1 MKKAL
6 VLNFSFIAIILSAC
20 FISFVVILLVTFH
33 NTHNTFSGPSKSE
46 IESVTRSTLKLY
58 GFEGDVKVT
67 KYSRYRW
74 PSVEYE
80 IEYDYSE
87 EVNGRKV
94 TVSDSLIFDPK
105 SSSTSKKTY
114 EALAYDGTI
123 ETMLHQFS
131 HIADQLLNQDPVSVS
146 NKEKVESFFKQYENP
161 NLEFVNS
168 YWSVDT
174 ESDNIQDYYA
184 LIEKNHKEGKA
195 FQGLYDLPIDE
206 FLEKG
211 IIKGSVS
218 YKDTVLEEGE
228 KDYFDSE
235 GGLTG
240 FISNGI
246 DNAEL
251 PDAFYEVS
259 YYYGAKGYRSGSG
272 VSLKIQNHKLISY
285 EKNRIKKF

>member
-6 VLNFSFIAIILSAC
+6 VLNFSFIGIILSVC
-20 FISFVVILLVTFH
+20 FISFVVIVVVNF
-33 NTHNTFSGPSKSE
+33 HNTFSGPNQKD
-46 IESVTRSTLKLY
+46 IEMAASRTLNLY
-58 GFEGDVKVT
+58 GFKGEVKVT
-67 KYSRYRW
+67 KFSRYRW
-74 PSVEYE
+74 PSEDYE
-80 IEYDYSE
+80 IEYDYTE
-87 EVNGRKV
+87 EVSGRKI
-94 TVSDSLIFDPK
+94 TVSDSLIYFPK
-105 SSSTSKKTY
+105 SPGNSRRTS
-114 EALAYDGTI
+114 EELAYDGTI

-131 HIADQLLNQDPVSVS
+131 HIADQLLNQNPVSVS

-161 NLEFVNS
+161 NLEFVSS

-184 LIEKNHKEGKA
+184 LIEKNHKEGKS

-211 IIKGSVS
+211 IIKGSVR

-259 YYYGAKGYRSGSG
+259 YYYGAKGYRSGSS
-272 VSLKIQNHKLISY
+272 VSLKIQNHKMLYYGS
-285 EKNRIKKF
+285 NFN

>member
-20 FISFVVILLVTFH
+20 FLSFVVILVATFH
-33 NTHNTFSGPSKSE
+33 TTFSGPNQKD
-46 IESVTRSTLKLY
+46 IEAAASRTLKLY
-58 GFEGDVKVT
+58 GFKGDVKVT
-67 KYSRYRW
+67 KFSRYRW
-74 PSVEYE
+74 PSEDYE
-80 IEYDYSE
+80 IEYDYTE
-87 EVNGRKV
+87 EVSGRKI
-94 TVSDSLIFDPK
+94 TVSDSLIYFPK
-105 SSSTSKKTY
+105 SPGNSRRTS
-114 EALAYDGTI
+114 EELAYDGTI

-131 HIADQLLNQDPVSVS
+131 HIADQLLNQNPVSVS
-146 NKEKVESFFKQYENP
+146 NKEKVESFFKKYENP
-161 NLEFVNS
+161 NLEFVSS

-211 IIKGSVS
+211 IIKGSVR
-218 YKDTVLEEGE
+218 YKDTVLEDGE
-228 KDYFDSE
+228 KDYFDGE